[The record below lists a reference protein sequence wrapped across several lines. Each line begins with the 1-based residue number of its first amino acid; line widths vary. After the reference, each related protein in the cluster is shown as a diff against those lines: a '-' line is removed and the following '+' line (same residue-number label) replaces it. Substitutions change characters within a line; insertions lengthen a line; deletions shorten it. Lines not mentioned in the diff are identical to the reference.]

1 MSCEAIDIVIFMLDS
16 EASPCDKVIMSII
29 RFHILCP
36 VLLLLPIVCCAFTN
50 NDTAKTIST
59 DGSATDTQNAINYM
73 VSKAQDGWVITVGTA
88 GGNYS
93 WAASVSVPGSFVQ
106 SYTIQGA
113 GSSSTRPTIVST
125 HSNYS
130 SLSIATNNGKLA
142 RLTNFIFSSTGTQ
155 SGAFLTVQPPTNG
168 IAHQSFRVD
177 HCRFQDCHNFAVRVA
192 EANQNIGTT
201 YGLFDHNDFYET
213 SGGNGIY
220 IFAGN
225 NANQWQ
231 TSMTWGTVD
240 TVVIEDCTFT
250 CTATTVPGNPAI
262 DSAYNGARWCAR
274 HNTFTN
280 WVCVLHGADSA
291 PTSTLQVEFNHN
303 TVTSSTPV
311 DYGLYCRGGC
321 IMATG
326 NTFSPAANF
335 PNQTFKFANDSSNGF
350 QKVGDGAVNGVEK
363 VLGAYYWNNSPNY
376 LGGAS
381 GLTVGVNMFNVAP
394 GAGLPTTSYTEL
406 VYPHPLQNSPALPLA
421 PAAPGNLHTAG

>member
-1 MSCEAIDIVIFMLDS
+1 
-16 EASPCDKVIMSII
+16 MSII
-29 RFHILCP
+29 HHNILCP
-36 VLLLLPIVCCAFTN
+36 VLLLLPIACSAFTN
-50 NDTAKTIST
+50 NDSAKTIST

-88 GGNYS
+88 GGNYK
-93 WAASVSVPGSFVQ
+93 WATSVSLPGGFVN

-113 GSSSTRPTIVST
+113 GSGTTRTTIVST

-130 SLSIATNNGKLA
+130 SLSIATNDGKLA

-155 SGAFLTVQPPTNG
+155 GGGFLTVEPPQNG
-168 IAHQSFRVD
+168 IAHLSFRVD
-177 HCRFQDCHNFAVRVA
+177 HCRFQDCHNFAVRIA

-201 YGLFDHNDFYET
+201 YGLFDHDDFYET

-220 IFAGN
+220 VFAGN

-231 TSMTWGTVD
+231 TNMTWGTAD

-250 CTATTVPGNPAI
+250 NTSATVPGNPAI

-303 TVTSSTPV
+303 TITVNTAV

-326 NTFSPAANF
+326 NTFTPAVNF
-335 PNQTFKFANDSSNGF
+335 PNQTFKFANDSPNGF
-350 QKVGDGAVNGVEK
+350 QKVGNGAVNGVQK
-363 VLGAYYWNNSPNY
+363 VLGAYYWNNSPNF

-381 GLTVGVNMFNVAP
+381 GITLGANTFNVAP

-406 VYPHPLQNSPALPLA
+406 VYPHPLQNSASTPLG
-421 PAAPGNLHTAG
+421 PAAPSNLHTAG